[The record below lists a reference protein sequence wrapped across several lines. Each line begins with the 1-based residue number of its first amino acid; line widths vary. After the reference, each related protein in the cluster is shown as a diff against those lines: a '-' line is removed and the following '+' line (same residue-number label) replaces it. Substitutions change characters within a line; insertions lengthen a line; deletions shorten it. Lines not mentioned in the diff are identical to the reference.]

1 MQIISCQA
9 ALGSRSSIL
18 QEAAVSA
25 LSMMA
30 FQQWHPAKGSV
41 SRTRPYKTASTLAL
55 VTPDYFVDTRT

>member
-9 ALGSRSSIL
+9 ALGSRGSIL

-30 FQQWHPAKGSV
+30 FQQQQALGQGQCFTDP
-41 SRTRPYKTASTLAL
+41 TLQ
-55 VTPDYFVDTRT
+55 YR